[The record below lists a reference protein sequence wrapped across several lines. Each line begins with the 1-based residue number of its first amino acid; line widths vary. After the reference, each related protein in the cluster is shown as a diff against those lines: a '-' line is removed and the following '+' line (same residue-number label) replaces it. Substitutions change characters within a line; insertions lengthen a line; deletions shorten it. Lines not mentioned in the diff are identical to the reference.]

1 MVLKILLGKGKE
13 KAPDAL
19 PENLLD
25 FQLWLQDFV
34 MSHPCQSYD
43 NGLHYYELKIEQN
56 SPLWNS
62 LQLRPS
68 SMCVK
73 ENR

>member
-34 MSHPCQSYD
+34 MSHPCQSY
-43 NGLHYYELKIEQN
+43 
-56 SPLWNS
+56 
-62 LQLRPS
+62 
-68 SMCVK
+68 
-73 ENR
+73 